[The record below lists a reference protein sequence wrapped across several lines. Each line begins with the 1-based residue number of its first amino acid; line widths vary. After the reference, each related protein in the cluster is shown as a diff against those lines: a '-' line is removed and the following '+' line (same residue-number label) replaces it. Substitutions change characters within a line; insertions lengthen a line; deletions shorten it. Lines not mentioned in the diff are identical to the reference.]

1 MGIIM
6 KRKGKLRAVGLHPSE
21 DVIHEIERTIELIAS
36 DAPGNLNSQ
45 SIVNASSG
53 LACDSKSLLIEPV
66 NPRIEGQGDL
76 TSGFE
81 EQR

>member
-6 KRKGKLRAVGLHPSE
+6 KRKGKLRAVGLHSLE
-21 DVIHEIERTIELIAS
+21 DVIQEIERATELIAS

-45 SIVNASSG
+45 PILNASSG
-53 LACDSKSLLIEPV
+53 LACNSESLLIEPV

-76 TSGFE
+76 TLGLE

>member
-6 KRKGKLRAVGLHPSE
+6 KRKGKLRAVGLHILE
-21 DVIHEIERTIELIAS
+21 DVIHEIEMVIELIAS
-36 DAPGNLNSQ
+36 DAPGNLNSWP
-45 SIVNASSG
+45 ILNASSG
-53 LACDSKSLLIEPV
+53 VACNSESLRIETV

-76 TSGFE
+76 TPGVE

>member
-6 KRKGKLRAVGLHPSE
+6 KWKGKLRAVGLHPLE
-21 DVIHEIERTIELIAS
+21 DVIHEIERAIGLIAN
-36 DAPGNLNSQ
+36 DASGNLNFQ
-45 SIVNASSG
+45 PILNASPG
-53 LACDSKSLLIEPV
+53 LACDSESLLIEPV

-76 TSGFE
+76 TPGLE